1 MATNG
6 GFWSLKLSMS
16 PSSLQDA
23 LDEDLDIWM
32 SSDHSP
38 VDTQTSVGTSTSQV
52 VCEVPVVEPVAE
64 RRRAARR
71 TRTFV
76 AHRTTPY
83 ARRRLEYGM
92 EREE

>member
-1 MATNG
+1 M
-6 GFWSLKLSMS
+6 KLHMC
-16 PSSLQDA
+16 PSSLQDP
-23 LDEDLDIWM
+23 LDEDLDIWT
-32 SSDHSP
+32 SADHSP
-38 VDTQTSVGTSTSQV
+38 ADTRTSVGTPTSRV

-71 TRTFV
+71 TRRFV
-76 AHRTTPY
+76 GHRTTPY

>member
-1 MATNG
+1 M
-6 GFWSLKLSMS
+6 KLSMS
-16 PSSLQDA
+16 PSSLQD
-23 LDEDLDIWM
+23 LYEDLDNWT

-38 VDTQTSVGTSTSQV
+38 VDTRTSVGTPTSRV

-71 TRTFV
+71 TKRFV
-76 AHRTTPY
+76 GHRSTTY